1 DCLTCMPHRI
11 SLAGPEM
18 WPKSTQRTWLTES
31 KKLGHTDAVNML
43 DERVAQVRAFTRFF
57 TAVMGVLDEG
67 LLQSPYSLTEARVI
81 FELAQADR
89 TESLDV
95 RTRLGLDPGYLSRI
109 LARFEA
115 DGLVVRERSGTD
127 SRRQVVRLTPAGR
140 EVYAMLDARSSDQ
153 VRALLDGLSEDEQ
166 SRVLE
171 SMAVIRSVLGGR
183 PRSRS
188 FAL

>member
-1 DCLTCMPHRI
+1 
-11 SLAGPEM
+11 
-18 WPKSTQRTWLTES
+18 
-31 KKLGHTDAVNML
+31 
-43 DERVAQVRAFTRFF
+43 
-57 TAVMGVLDEG
+57 
-67 LLQSPYSLTEARVI
+67 
-81 FELAQADR
+81 

-153 VRALLDGLSEDEQ
+153 VRALLEGLSEDEQ

-188 FAL
+188 FALRPLRAGDLGWVVQRHGVLYAQEYGWDQ